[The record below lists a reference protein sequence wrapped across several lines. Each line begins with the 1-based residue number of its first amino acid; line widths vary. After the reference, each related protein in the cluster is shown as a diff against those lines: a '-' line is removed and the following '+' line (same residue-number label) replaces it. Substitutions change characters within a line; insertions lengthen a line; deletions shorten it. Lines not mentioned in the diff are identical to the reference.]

1 MTSWTAY
8 FTETITWASDE
19 IEAETSEEA
28 REIAQAQWLENNS
41 DGFNCIDV
49 DGEWT
54 EARTGE

>member
-28 REIAQAQWLENNS
+28 REIALE
-41 DGFNCIDV
+41 DV
-49 DGEWT
+49 V
-54 EARTGE
+54 A